1 MFTVEELI
9 GDLLLRHNC
18 VVVPSFGGFV
28 AKKMSATIDYKNG
41 VMYPPKKS
49 VMFNRQLVNNDGL
62 LITEFALLNKVDY
75 AAAQEVVLA
84 KVQEWNE
91 QLNNGVRITLDKVG
105 YIFFD
110 QEKNLCFEQ
119 DRFFNLL
126 MESYGLGKVHFL
138 SEEDIELSNSIKAK
152 KEFEEIQKAKEE
164 PVKEE
169 SFKLVALPTEVE
181 TEKSNE
187 PIEIALPKKNSRS
200 KLWRY
205 AAAVILAPIAFY
217 SFWIP
222 MNSNVLESGIISFKD
237 FNLSYK
243 STDGIYIPSEENI
256 QPLTFKSDVTLEE
269 SVASLPN
276 DVYVYAYP
284 FDDETYIAVKLK
296 DGQPVND
303 IEIVPELLISENE
316 EMVELPVDKPVH
328 VEAPK
333 PEIKKEQKQ
342 ESAAKFNFVV
352 GSFSTRENAQL
363 LVDEIN
369 AKGFKALVL
378 PNGKSYRV
386 SAGKTNSES
395 EIKSIAN
402 KAKANGYNGW
412 VLR

>member
-152 KEFEEIQKAKEE
+152 KEFEEIQKAQEE
-164 PVKEE
+164 PVIED

-187 PIEIALPKKNSRS
+187 PVEIALPKKNSIS

-256 QPLTFKSDVTLEE
+256 QPLTFKSDVTLES

-303 IEIVPELLISENE
+303 VEIVPELLISEKE

-328 VEAPK
+328 VEASK
-333 PEIKKEQKQ
+333 PVIKKEQKQ
-342 ESAAKFNFVV
+342 ESAAKFNFIV

-363 LVDEIN
+363 LVDEMN
-369 AKGFKALVL
+369 AKGFEALVL
-378 PNGKSYRV
+378 PNGKSYRA

-395 EIKSIAN
+395 EIKLIAN
-402 KAKANGYNGW
+402 KSKANGYNGW

>member
-28 AKKMSATIDYKNG
+28 AKKTSATIDYKNG

-49 VMFNRQLVNNDGL
+49 LMFNRQLVNNDGL
-62 LITEFALLNKVDY
+62 LISEYALLNKVDY
-75 AAAQEVVLA
+75 TAAQEVVLA

-152 KEFEEIQKAKEE
+152 KELEEIQRVKEE
-164 PVKEE
+164 PVKED
-169 SFKLVALPTEVE
+169 SFKLVDLPSEVE
-181 TEKSNE
+181 SEKSNE
-187 PIEIALPKKNSRS
+187 PIEISLPKKHSRS

-205 AAAVILAPIAFY
+205 AAAVILAPVAFY

-237 FNLSYK
+237 FNLNYK
-243 STDGIYIPSEENI
+243 STDGIYVPSEENV
-256 QPLTFKSDVTLEE
+256 QPLTFKSDVTFKE
-269 SVASLPN
+269 SVSKLPN

-296 DGQPVND
+296 DGQPKNE
-303 IEIVPELLISENE
+303 IEIQPEVVISENE
-316 EMVELPVDKPVH
+316 DV
-328 VEAPK
+328 VEAPVEKATPVEVPK
-333 PEIKKEQKQ
+333 PVIKKEQKK
-342 ESAAKFNFVV
+342 ESSAKFNFIV

-363 LVDEIN
+363 LVDEMHN
-369 AKGFKALVL
+369 KGFKALVL
-378 PNGKSYRV
+378 PNGKSFRV
-386 SAGKTNSES
+386 SAGTTNSKS
-395 EIKSIAN
+395 EIKKIAN
-402 KAKANGYNGW
+402 KAKAKGYNGW
-412 VLR
+412 MLR

>member
-28 AKKMSATIDYKNG
+28 AKKTSATIDYKNG

-49 VMFNRQLVNNDGL
+49 LMFNRQLVNNDGL
-62 LITEFALLNKVDY
+62 LISEYALLNKVDY
-75 AAAQEVVLA
+75 TAAQEVVLA

-152 KEFEEIQKAKEE
+152 KELEEIQRVKEE
-164 PVKEE
+164 PVKED
-169 SFKLVALPTEVE
+169 SFKLVDLPSEVE
-181 TEKSNE
+181 SEKSNE
-187 PIEIALPKKNSRS
+187 PIEISLPKKHSRS

-205 AAAVILAPIAFY
+205 AAAVILAPVAFY

-237 FNLSYK
+237 FNLNYK
-243 STDGIYIPSEENI
+243 STDGIYVPSEENV
-256 QPLTFKSDVTLEE
+256 QPLTFKSDVTFKE
-269 SVASLPN
+269 SVSTLPN

-296 DGQPVND
+296 DGQPKNE
-303 IEIVPELLISENE
+303 IEIQPEVVISENE
-316 EMVELPVDKPVH
+316 DV
-328 VEAPK
+328 VEAPVEKATPVEVPK
-333 PEIKKEQKQ
+333 PVIKKEQKK
-342 ESAAKFNFVV
+342 ESSAKFNFIV

-363 LVDEIN
+363 LVDEMHN
-369 AKGFKALVL
+369 KGFKALVL
-378 PNGKSYRV
+378 PNGKSFRV
-386 SAGKTNSES
+386 SAGTTNSKS
-395 EIKSIAN
+395 EIKKIAN
-402 KAKANGYNGW
+402 KAKAKGYNGW
-412 VLR
+412 MLR